1 MRELPHWL
9 LWKLTPPKTPG
20 GKQGKLPYYVNGEPR
35 GWPKGQPRDERGQ
48 VVRVDGKVLATPEH
62 PNVEQG
68 HELDR
73 AALVPFDVAV
83 EAFKRKPAYA
93 GLGFAFLPGDGLIG
107 VDIDGAIDPE
117 TGEMSQL
124 CADVLAMCPSF
135 TEVSVSGTG
144 VHIILAGE
152 VAPFKDDA
160 IGLEVYCGHQFFTC
174 SAQVLGEPREVAPAD
189 PEALQTMRE
198 WVEQSKAQQQA
209 AKDAARAAKQPPPA
223 PRPAP
228 PSGQPSGRAS
238 GKDDFR
244 AVNDAALL
252 HLGAWVTTLLPA
264 AAPYRNAAGGEG
276 YRITSKALGRALQED
291 LAVMSTGIQDFGTEE
306 KLTAI
311 DLVMRERGCSARD
324 ALHWLAPLVGV
335 SLSKPTRQKPPGEA
349 SGSRRPEPPPEGD
362 RRPSEAAGP
371 AADDDDDEGEGDED
385 GADSP
390 ATEGEGG
397 GGKKGKGKK
406 VPPWKL
412 DELFN
417 DYAYQWGSDVV
428 WCISRRE
435 AMTVSGLRHTYGT
448 DAVKIWMNHAN
459 RRMVFKE
466 QVVFE
471 PGQDLGSDF
480 INLYAGMP
488 LEPLKGDV
496 GPMLELL
503 RWLCGI
509 SEAPDMEANDIAD
522 WVLRWCATLVQQ
534 PGVKMKSALVF
545 HGPHGTGKNL
555 FFDVLRDL
563 FGDYGVM
570 VGQTEIEDK
579 YNTWLSGKMLIVG
592 DEVVSSGE
600 MFHAKNRLKW
610 IITQTTKIPIR
621 AMHMD
626 TRWESNH
633 ANLVFLSNEIMPLA
647 LEEGDRRFMVVYTPN
662 KEQGDLY
669 ARVRAFLDDDGA
681 RKWLHFL
688 QTIPLDDFDPGEVP
702 PLTRA
707 KQDLIELG
715 YRASE
720 RFVHEWLGGYVDLPM
735 APCSSE
741 QLFRVYRLWCD
752 RAGERFVDN
761 RSKFTSTVKTFASKR
776 VELDEK
782 GKEKPPPLTLR
793 DFTGPHPDYPHEPA
807 RRKSWRIWLPRG
819 CGPRDEDVGKGL
831 AWETY
836 GHWAANVVRDFSKHI
851 YAFSGRHRPEDDE
864 GDGT

>member
-1 MRELPHWL
+1 MRELPQWL
-9 LWKLTPPKTPG
+9 VWKLTPPKTPG

-35 GWPKGQPRDERGQ
+35 GWPSGQPRDEFGK
-48 VVRVDGKVLATPEH
+48 VIYTNGKVLPTPEH

-73 AALVPFDVAV
+73 AALVSFDEAVAV
-83 EAFKRKPAYA
+83 FKRKPAYA
-93 GLGFAFLPGDGLIG
+93 GIGFAFLPGDGRIG

-124 CADVLAMCPSF
+124 CADVMAMCPSY

-144 VHIILAGE
+144 LHIILAGE
-152 VAPFKDDA
+152 IDAFKDDP

-174 SAQVLGEPREVAPAD
+174 SGQLLGEVREVADAD

-198 WVEQSKAQQQA
+198 WVEQSKAQQQV
-209 AKDAARAAKQPPPA
+209 AKDAARAAKAGPPPA

-228 PSGQPSGRAS
+228 PGGQPSGRAS

-252 HLGAWVTTLLPA
+252 HLNGWVTTLLPA
-264 AAPYRNAAGGEG
+264 ARPYRNAAGGDG
-276 YRITSKALGRALQED
+276 YRVTSKDLGRQLQED
-291 LAVMSTGIQDFGTEE
+291 LAIMPTGINDFGTEE

-311 DLVMRERGCSARD
+311 DLVMRERGGSARE

-335 SLSKPTRQKPPGEA
+335 TLSKPARPQAAGG
-349 SGSRRPEPPPEGD
+349 SGSSRRPEPPAEGE
-362 RRPSEAAGP
+362 RRADEAAGP
-371 AADDDDDEGEGDED
+371 VGGDVDEEEDDADE
-385 GADSP
+385 GADSHP
-390 ATEGEGG
+390 AKGEGG
-397 GGKKGKGKK
+397 AKKAKVKK

-417 DYAYQWGSDVV
+417 DYAYQWGSDIV

-471 PGQDLGSDF
+471 PGVELDPDY

-503 RWLCGI
+503 QWLCGI
-509 SEAPDMEANDIAD
+509 SEAPDMDNKQIAD

-610 IITQTTKIPIR
+610 IITQTSKIPIR

-647 LEEGDRRFMVVYTPN
+647 LEEGDRRFLVVYTPN

-669 ARVRAFLDDDGA
+669 ARVREFLENDGA

-688 QTIPLDDFDPGEVP
+688 QTIPTDDFDPGSVP

-735 APCSSE
+735 AACSSE

-776 VELDEK
+776 VELDAN
-782 GKEKPPPLTLR
+782 GKEKPPPLTLK
-793 DFTGPHPDYPHEPA
+793 DFTGPHPDYPNDPS

-819 CGPRDEDVGKGL
+819 CGPKDEDVGKGL
-831 AWETY
+831 PWETY
-836 GHWAANVVRDFSKHI
+836 GHWAASVVKDFSKHI
-851 YAFSGRHRPEDDE
+851 WAFSARHRPDDDE